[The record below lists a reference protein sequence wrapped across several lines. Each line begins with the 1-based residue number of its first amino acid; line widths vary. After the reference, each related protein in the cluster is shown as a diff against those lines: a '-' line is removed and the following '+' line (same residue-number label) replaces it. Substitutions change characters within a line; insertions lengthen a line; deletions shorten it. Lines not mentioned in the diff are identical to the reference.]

1 MNDSNRR
8 IFILQMAASS
18 SLLLGASAQAQAAL
32 VSEKDPTAVALGY
45 SADATKVDAK
55 KHPNWKAGNICGNC
69 QFYQGKEAWGVCPL
83 LGGKQVAAK
92 GWCTAWAKKA

>member
-1 MNDSNRR
+1 MTNRR
-8 IFILQMAASS
+8 QFIMTIVPAAAVLS
-18 SLLLGASAQAQAAL
+18 GVTCAHAQAAK
-32 VSEKDPTAVALGY
+32 VDEKVPAAVGLLYKHDG
-45 SADATKVDAK
+45 TKVDAK
-55 KHPNWKAGNICGNC
+55 KYPQYKAGNICGNC

>member
-1 MNDSNRR
+1 MTNRR
-8 IFILQMAASS
+8 QFIMTIVPAAAALS
-18 SLLLGASAQAQAAL
+18 GVTCAHAQAAK
-32 VSEKDPTAVALGY
+32 VDEKDPAAVGLAY
-45 SADATKVDAK
+45 KHDATKVDAK
-55 KHPNWKAGNICGNC
+55 KHPNWKAGNTCGNC

>member
-1 MNDSNRR
+1 MTNRR
-8 IFILQMAASS
+8 QFIMTIVPAAAVLS
-18 SLLLGASAQAQAAL
+18 GVTCAHAQAAK
-32 VSEKDPTAVALGY
+32 VDEKDPAAVGLAY
-45 SADATKVDAK
+45 KHDATKVDAK
-55 KHPNWKAGNICGNC
+55 KHPNWKAGNTCGNC